1 MKNTKTIM
9 REAESLSDECEFYA
23 DAERTGEISRRV
35 YFAACSKA
43 GFSRAEATEALREN
57 YQRAG
62 IAHLF

>member
-9 REAESLSDECEFYA
+9 QEAESLSDEYEFYA
-23 DAERTGEISRRV
+23 DAERRGEISRRV
-35 YFAACSKA
+35 YYSACSKS
-43 GFSRAEATEALREN
+43 GLTRKEATEVLREN